1 MTKHCSTCTCGLGIG
16 QMAIVYTNNSS
27 KCEST
32 RHCPYCESTMGL
44 IATYCGNCGEAS
56 MPY

>member
-1 MTKHCSTCTCGLGIG
+1 MTKHCSTCTCDEGS
-16 QMAIVYTNNSS
+16 SS

-32 RHCPYCESTMGL
+32 RHCPHCESIMGL

>member
-1 MTKHCSTCTCGLGIG
+1 MTKHCSTCTCGESSWW
-16 QMAIVYTNNSS
+16 YDKPTNNSS